1 VSEATVGAGFARGL
15 LDFAVGRGVDRR
27 TLAGRA
33 GLDLEAVA
41 DQDRR
46 IPFPRY
52 VALMRA
58 AKDLTGDPALALRY
72 GEQVDI
78 AEVSIVGLIG
88 LAAETMLEALGQ
100 LNRYVPLI
108 VETANGGSGERF
120 QLVRDRDGLWLVDAR
135 LDGGDFPELTE
146 SAFAQLVSGPRRIG
160 APPFVQ
166 AVEVTHADPGYR
178 AEYERI
184 FQAPVSFGAARNA
197 LRIAPGWVEHR
208 VERLPRYVFG
218 VLTGRADELM
228 ESLASEGSTRG
239 RVEACLLR
247 RLHTGEAAA
256 DAVARSLG
264 MSRQTLYRRLK
275 AEGASFEQV
284 LAQLRRR
291 LARDYLAGGRVSVGE
306 TAYLLGFSDPA
317 AFSRAFKRW
326 TGMSPSEARN
336 RSPYSGTAPP
346 VSGRRR

>member
-1 VSEATVGAGFARGL
+1 MGEATVGAGFARGL
-15 LDFAVGRGVDRR
+15 LEFAVRKGADRR
-27 TLAGRA
+27 ALAARA
-33 GLDLEAVA
+33 GLDPDALA

-46 IPFPRY
+46 IPFPAY

-58 AKDLTGDPALALRY
+58 AKDLTGDPALALHY

-108 VETANGGSGERF
+108 VETVNGGSGERF
-120 QLVRDRDGLWLVDAR
+120 QLVRDRRALWLVDAR
-135 LDGGDFPELTE
+135 LDAEAFPELTE

-166 AVEVTHADPGYR
+166 AVEFSHADPGYR

-184 FQAPVSFGAARNA
+184 FQAPVTFGAARNA
-197 LRIAPGWVEHR
+197 MRIAPGWVEHR

-228 ESLASEGSTRG
+228 ESLANETSTRG
-239 RVEACLLR
+239 RVEVRLLL

-256 DAVARSLG
+256 EEVARDLG
-264 MSRQTLYRRLK
+264 MSRQTLYRRLR
-275 AEGASFEQV
+275 AEGTTFEQV
-284 LAQLRRR
+284 LDELRRR
-291 LARDYLAGGRVSVGE
+291 LALGYLRGGKVSVGE

-326 TGMSPSEARN
+326 TGMNPSEARN
-336 RSPYSGTAPP
+336 RP
-346 VSGRRR
+346 